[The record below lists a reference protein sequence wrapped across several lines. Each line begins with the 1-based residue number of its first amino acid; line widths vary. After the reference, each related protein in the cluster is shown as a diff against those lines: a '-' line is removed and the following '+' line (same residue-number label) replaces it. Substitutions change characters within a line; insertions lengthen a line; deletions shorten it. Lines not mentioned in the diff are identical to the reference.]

1 MVGIGI
7 QERLASLP
15 PNAIE
20 TLSLRD
26 NLHVAKL
33 LHTVAVRTSTRTSTR
48 VSTGTG
54 TRARTRIRSLTG
66 PSIPAAHTSIARLP
80 PPALRPLV
88 PNTLHSR
95 RNQTPHLI
103 FRARNRS
110 ATTAA
115 TIPLPLL
122 LKPTLLQPRRR
133 RQKESPENA
142 HHRRRVLPHVHRQL
156 AEAEGHEE
164 ADQLVVLV
172 QVVLRFDVEFPA
184 VGRAREVQLGGEG
197 DVGVVEGDHP
207 EGDGLGYVEVED

>member
-184 VGRAREVQLGGEG
+184 VGWAREVQLGGEG
-197 DVGVVEGDHP
+197 DVGVVEGYHP
-207 EGDGLGYVEVED
+207 EGDDLSDVEVED